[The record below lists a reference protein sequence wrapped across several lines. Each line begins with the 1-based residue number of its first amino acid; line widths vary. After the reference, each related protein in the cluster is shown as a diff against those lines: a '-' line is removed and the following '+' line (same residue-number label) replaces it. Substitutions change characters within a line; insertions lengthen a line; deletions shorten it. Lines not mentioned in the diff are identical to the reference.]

1 MAADSAAVSGQQPA
15 KKAFTAK
22 WLTIHLYSIGT
33 MTDLLLYIPFGFL
46 VVPIFTLEFKLSP
59 IWIGWAMALP
69 RLIDGF
75 LDPVWA
81 NWSDSCKSRLG
92 RRRPFILAS
101 TLLGA
106 VVIAGMW
113 WASPEWAD
121 RLVRIPLWHGRVI
134 VVPLLLF
141 SWVLVANLVIF
152 SLYGIFDT
160 THQALGFEL
169 SDDFNQR
176 ARVQAIRGFYGSL
189 PALIPLYM
197 LAMWLAHPESNTLSI
212 VEWLG
217 QHNSKGWLDVP
228 IAMLGWLARW
238 FGRHESWFGNGINGM
253 RWVGAGM
260 ALLALVAGLVVVV
273 ACRERF
279 KWAAQTKRG
288 NIWHS
293 LKATLHVRAFVVLL
307 LLQFAQTLGG
317 MLWQQ
322 ISFFICVFSLCAGM
336 KDPKIAAG
344 FVGQPAGWVGFGL
357 GFAMMLLAAPLCKLI
372 GKRAGIIISY
382 GMGLLNALLL
392 PYFMRPGQYWVY
404 IGFTLALLPLQTIG
418 ATLSSAIM
426 PDICDIDELQ
436 TGERHE
442 ALFIAVL
449 NWMSKLQNSI
459 ITVIAG
465 YFLIWI
471 GFDVRL
477 DVQRPGVMESMRFWG
492 FGMLILGSLLAFVV
506 SFWMPITAKQMAEV
520 RAKLDERH
528 HRMHVDGDAEAAA
541 QKAAA
546 EAAAKGSEV

>member
-1 MAADSAAVSGQQPA
+1 MAADTAAVSGEQPA

-22 WLTIHLYSIGT
+22 SLTIHLYSIGNI
-33 MTDLLLYIPFGFL
+33 TDTFLYVPFGFL
-46 VVPIFTLEFKLSP
+46 VVPIFTLEFGLSP

-101 TLLGA
+101 TVIGMF
-106 VVIAGMW
+106 VIAGMW
-113 WASPEWAD
+113 WASPNWSPAA
-121 RLVRIPLWHGRVI
+121 LFLW
-134 VVPLLLF
+134 L
-141 SWVLVANLVIF
+141 LVANLVIF

-176 ARVQAIRGFYGSL
+176 ARVQAIRGFYASL
-189 PALIPLYM
+189 LGLIPSLYM
-197 LAMWLAHPESNTLSI
+197 IAVWLAHPESNTLSI
-212 VEWLG
+212 AQWLG

-228 IAMLGWLARW
+228 IAMLGGLARW
-238 FGRHESWFGNGINGM
+238 FARHESWFGNGINGM

-260 ALLALVAGLVVVV
+260 GLLALVAGLVVVV

-279 KWAAQTKRG
+279 KWAARTKRG

-293 LKATLHVRAFVVLL
+293 LKATLHVRAFVVVL
-307 LLQFAQTLGG
+307 LLQFATTIGG

-336 KDPKIAAG
+336 KEPKVAAG
-344 FVGQPAGWVGFGL
+344 FLGMPASYLSFAL
-357 GFAMMLLAAPLCKLI
+357 GFAMMYLAAPICKLI

-382 GMGLLNALLL
+382 GIGALNAILL
-392 PYFMRPGQYWVY
+392 PFFMRPGQYWVY
-404 IGFTLALLPLQTIG
+404 IGFTLALLPLQMLGGTFG
-418 ATLSSAIM
+418 SAIM
-426 PDICDIDELQ
+426 PDICDIDELR

-465 YFLIWI
+465 YFLVWI
-471 GFDVRL
+471 GFDQKAA
-477 DVQRPGVMESMRFWG
+477 VQAPGVMERMRFWG
-492 FGMLILGSLLAFVV
+492 FGMMILGSVLAFVI
-506 SFWMPITAKQMAEV
+506 SWWMPITAKQMAEV

-528 HRMHVDGDAEAAA
+528 HRMHVDGASEGGSAEAPALEEGETG
-541 QKAAA
+541 A
-546 EAAAKGSEV
+546 EA

>member
-1 MAADSAAVSGQQPA
+1 MAADSAAVSGEQPA

-22 WLTIHLYSIGT
+22 SVTIHLYSIGA
-33 MTDLLLYIPFGFL
+33 MTDILLYIPFGFL
-46 VVPIFTLEFKLSP
+46 VYQIFPLEFKLSP
-59 IWIGWAMALP
+59 VWVGWAMALP

-101 TLLGA
+101 TLIGA
-106 VVIAGMW
+106 VFIAGMW
-113 WASPEWAD
+113 WASPKWSQTA
-121 RLVRIPLWHGRVI
+121 
-134 VVPLLLF
+134 LF
-141 SWVLVANLVIF
+141 IWVLVANLVIF

-189 PALIPLYM
+189 PGLIPLYM
-197 LAMWLAHPESNTLSI
+197 IAMALANPESNTLSI
-212 VEWLG
+212 VQWLA

-228 IAMLGWLARW
+228 IAMFGWLARW
-238 FGRHESWFGNGINGM
+238 FGRHASWFGNGINGM

-279 KWAAQTKRG
+279 KWAAQAKRG

-357 GFAMMLLAAPLCKLI
+357 GFAMMYFAAPICKLI

-382 GMGLLNALLL
+382 GVGLLNALLL

-426 PDICDIDELQ
+426 PDVCDIDELQ

-465 YFLIWI
+465 YFLIAI
-471 GFDVRL
+471 GFDVKL
-477 DVQRPGVMESMRFWG
+477 DVQPPGVMESMRFWG
-492 FGMLILGSLLAFVV
+492 FGMLIFGSLLAFVV
-506 SFWMPITAKQMAEV
+506 SFWMPITAKKMAEV

-528 HRMHVDGDAEAAA
+528 HRMHVDGAAEAAA

-546 EAAAKGSEV
+546 EGAAKGSEA